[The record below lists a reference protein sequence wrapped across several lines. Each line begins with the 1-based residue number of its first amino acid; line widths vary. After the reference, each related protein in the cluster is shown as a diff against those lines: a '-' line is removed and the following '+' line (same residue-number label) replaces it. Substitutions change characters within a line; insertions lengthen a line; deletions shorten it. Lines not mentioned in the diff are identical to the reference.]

1 MRLPFYFA
9 LKLFSQLRK
18 TNVARFAGK
27 GKKDDLYCTSVTA
40 MLDLKTKHLNYPMR
54 LFFKEM
60 PVKKGALLTSPK
72 QNLPKARVQVKHPYL
87 ALMGLYLGAF
97 TGMYSETALNIALP
111 QLSMAFAIDL
121 SLTQWL
127 VVGYMLVIGIVLPF
141 SSLLLKW
148 VSARKLTLF
157 ALGAFFIGSLISGI
171 APTFEIALGGR
182 LIQGIGTGLVLP
194 TMFAMV
200 MEVIPPHKIGS
211 AMGVS
216 ALVIMFAP
224 AIGPT
229 LAGFLIAAASWRLIF
244 FSFAL
249 ILFVA
254 MVFTFKFEVNP
265 YELTKPSIDVASAL
279 LSCLGFGGIVLG
291 AGIASLYGW
300 ISAPTLLALIVGIL
314 CLALYTKRQL
324 GMKIP
329 VLDLHAFGIQ
339 GFRVGAICMMLNFG
353 ITLSAM
359 YILPQ
364 FYQNGMLL
372 AVAFTGIVM
381 LPGGIINALVSMF
394 AGKLFDRIGARIPAL
409 VGFAL
414 SIIGAALLLFVTPDS
429 SLAYVIACHIIMM
442 IGVPLAMSPCQTHAL
457 SSLPHNLSTDGSTI
471 LNTLQQ
477 VLGAICTAAATSL
490 LATGQSAYFTAGGTD
505 SALAF
510 TQGSHYGFL
519 FTLALAIV
527 GFLFALGIKNRK
539 ASGAAPMQSSK
550 KGEISGNAAHPSAMN
565 APAAATSASVDGST
579 PTMAASAS
587 ADGSTPTMAASAS
600 AENNNANSHFDPMPL
615 DSQSAQSLLAQLM
628 KTEVYTLP
636 ETATA
641 LEALA
646 LFSEKGISGAPVV
659 NEKGKVTGFVSDG
672 DIIGTLSKQNP
683 TFTSF
688 YAVAYDN
695 GADSQLDEK
704 LSALRTMT
712 VDQLSTKTVLSV
724 DINDDMRDVCTLLS
738 AHHLKKVP
746 VLDEGTMVGIIN
758 RSDITH
764 YAVRFYAEKLPSN

>member
-1 MRLPFYFA
+1 M
-9 LKLFSQLRK
+9 
-18 TNVARFAGK
+18 
-27 GKKDDLYCTSVTA
+27 
-40 MLDLKTKHLNYPMR
+40 
-54 LFFKEM
+54 
-60 PVKKGALLTSPK
+60 TSPE
-72 QNLPKARVQVKHPYL
+72 QNLPKARIQVKHPYL

-111 QLSMAFAIDL
+111 QLSIAFAIDL

-157 ALGAFFIGSLISGI
+157 ALGAFFIGSLISGV

-490 LATGQSAYFTAGGTD
+490 LATGQSAYFTAGGTN

-539 ASGAAPMQSSK
+539 ASGAAPMQASK
-550 KGEISGNAAHPSAMN
+550 KGENPSNAAHPSAMN
-565 APAAATSASVDGST
+565 APAAAASASVDGDALAMAANASAVATSASVDGSN
-579 PTMAASAS
+579 ASSHFNSAS
-587 ADGSTPTMAASAS
+587 LDG
-600 AENNNANSHFDPMPL
+600 
-615 DSQSAQSLLAQLM
+615 QSAQSLLTQLM

-646 LFSEKGISGAPVV
+646 LFSKKGISGAPVV

-724 DINDDMRDVCTLLS
+724 DVNDDMRDVCTLLS

-746 VLDEGTMVGIIN
+746 VLDGGTMVGIIN

-764 YAVRFYAEKLPSN
+764 YAVRFYTANPKEQH